1 MKGKENDTPHEQQQ
15 QQPHYNPWYSMLSCR
30 LLGFIGGAGCHASA
44 DHEEVRN
51 CVRPVISSHRL
62 SAERRFS
69 ESSMHSIRCEY
80 CFFCH
85 IAATWLQGCLAL
97 PYPLSSLSTWPHACS

>member
-15 QQPHYNPWYSMLSCR
+15 QQQPLYNPWYSLLSCR

-85 IAATWLQGCLAL
+85 IAATWLRVAQPCLI
-97 PYPLSSLSTWPHACS
+97 P